1 MKNCMLTK
9 HVLSIY
15 IYIYFLRQRKER
27 KWQLIADE
35 NSCCNAFFFHLIAVL
50 AYDRPHN
57 DTVRLLAGSIVYKIE
72 ALAMIGGRVCRYKIE
87 RLAVIGDVTDYWIPR
102 NETPRRRAHESCWPL
117 GPPFRISRLLVSG
130 IDCSGGLGDSVV
142 SFYPI

>member
-1 MKNCMLTK
+1 MKNCILTK

-87 RLAVIGDVTDYWIPR
+87 RLAVIGDVTDY
-102 NETPRRRAHESCWPL
+102 
-117 GPPFRISRLLVSG
+117 
-130 IDCSGGLGDSVV
+130 
-142 SFYPI
+142 